1 MRQPLTWL
9 RACIHVCTCGSG
21 FFFYF
26 LPLVMHYVT
35 LLFKFK
41 VIHLALRNKQL
52 FTCSRISI
60 LFCLPELNTP
70 GKVKAAGHAPSG
82 VPLAPALHLC
92 HGLPMLSPLQIPS
105 RKQTNASPLT
115 YKSVSTKY
123 QSISKNNFYFSNIRK
138 DCSSYSPNYF
148 YIYLIKGSCAT
159 LTKYTEWYH

>member
-1 MRQPLTWL
+1 MPWKAVIQTNKLITHGILYAAASYWL

-115 YKSVSTKY
+115 YKSVSTKVSVCL
-123 QSISKNNFYFSNIRK
+123 QK
-138 DCSSYSPNYF
+138 
-148 YIYLIKGSCAT
+148 
-159 LTKYTEWYH
+159 